1 MARLCSAEII
11 ILPPVIIYDG
21 SQYIALYHC
30 TQPQQAASF
39 RNKNSKEPL
48 SLGQGVKL
56 GCWSV
61 GGIWALDHSKGRLST
76 LSTYGQLGHQ
86 GCIVGHLSEIIYI
99 DGTNLP
105 SDLKLDIYVTKSENT
120 PVWCRHDR
128 AKNATSHL
136 FYLLILARRLGSP
149 AAAGRCR

>member
-1 MARLCSAEII
+1 MHFLRQKLDFLEFSWPWDTCTNKIIMPQPHITPPLRIAPGCLAQLSTLVAGCSAEII

-30 TQPQQAASF
+30 PQPQQAASF

-48 SLGQGVKL
+48 SLGQEVKL

-76 LSTYGQLGHQ
+76 FSTYGQLGHQ
-86 GCIVGHLSEIIYI
+86 RCIVGH
-99 DGTNLP
+99 
-105 SDLKLDIYVTKSENT
+105 
-120 PVWCRHDR
+120 
-128 AKNATSHL
+128 
-136 FYLLILARRLGSP
+136 FYLK
-149 AAAGRCR
+149 